1 MTLPVVYQE
10 LEWYDGVPR
19 SVRWHTVIG
28 LTLLIVALGGFG
40 YWSTTAPL
48 SAGLISQGSFVATG
62 KNQIVQHL
70 EGGIIAEILINEG
83 DEVVAGQPLMRLDQ
97 TAAFAR
103 EEELFLRRARLEG
116 ITARLAAMADGRSDM
131 PLPAFL
137 IENAHLPEVAEI
149 ITSQRHAFDVAQQ
162 KLAID
167 ITVLENSA
175 AALAVRLEGFT
186 QQARSS
192 AELIAIISEELADKS
207 ALLDEGLVRSDAV
220 NGLRRGLVEATGQ
233 LARLDSQIGETRLVL
248 EKSVDQVE
256 QARGA
261 YLNEALEELQV
272 MQAELDSVREQHN
285 SAQSVSERSDI
296 VAPVDGVVVQLKYNT
311 PGGVIEPGKP
321 IAEILPRDAPL
332 IVETMVQRADIDSI
346 HVGQKA
352 MIRLV
357 ALNQRTTPV
366 LEGEVF
372 YISADAIRDTA
383 TGQATRD
390 VYVARIALP
399 VDEVAR
405 VQGDF
410 QPLPGMPAE
419 VIIATSERTFLQY
432 VIKPIVDSMA
442 RAFRE
447 Q

>member
-1 MTLPVVYQE
+1 MTQPVIYHE

-28 LTLLIVALGGFG
+28 VLLLVGALGGFG
-40 YWSTTAPL
+40 YWAATAPL

-62 KNQIVQHL
+62 RNQIVQHL
-70 EGGIIAEILINEG
+70 EGGIIAEILIKEG
-83 DEVVAGQPLMRLDQ
+83 DAVVAGQPLMRLDQ

-116 ITARLAAMADGRSDM
+116 ITARLSAMAEGRRDM
-131 PLPAFL
+131 PLPPFL
-137 IENAHLPEVAEI
+137 IENAHRPEVQDI
-149 ITSQRHAFDVAQQ
+149 ITSQRHAFEVAQH
-162 KLAID
+162 KLEID

-175 AALAVRLEGFT
+175 AALAFRLEGFT
-186 QQARSS
+186 RQAESS
-192 AELIAIISEELADKS
+192 ADLIEIITEELDAKS
-207 ALLDEGLVRSDAV
+207 VLLEKGLLRSDAV
-220 NGLRRGLVEATGQ
+220 SILRRGLVEATGQ
-233 LARLDSQIGETRLVL
+233 LARLDSQISETRLVL

-272 MQAELDSVREQHN
+272 MQAELDSVREQYN
-285 SAQSVSERSDI
+285 SAQSVSQRSDI
-296 VAPVDGVVVQLKYNT
+296 LAPVDGIVVQLKYNT
-311 PGGVIEPGKP
+311 AGGVIEPGKP
-321 IAEILPRDAPL
+321 IAEILPKDAPL
-332 IVETMVQRADIDSI
+332 IVETMVQRADIDSMQ
-346 HVGQKA
+346 VGQQA

-366 LEGEVF
+366 LEGKVF

-383 TGQATRD
+383 TGQASRD
-390 VYVARIALP
+390 VYVARIALSA
-399 VDEVAR
+399 DEVAR
-405 VQGDF
+405 VPGAF

-419 VIIATSERTFLQY
+419 IIIATSERTFLQY
-432 VIKPIVDSMA
+432 VVKPIVDSMA

>member
-19 SVRWHTVIG
+19 SVLWHTLFG
-28 LTLLIVALGGFG
+28 LLLLVGALGGFG
-40 YWSTTAPL
+40 YWAATAPL

-70 EGGIIAEILINEG
+70 EGGIIAEILVAEG
-83 DEVVAGQPLMRLDQ
+83 DEVVAGQPLMRLDR

-116 ITARLAAMADGRSDM
+116 ITGRLAAMAEGRSTM
-131 PLPAFL
+131 YLPAFL
-137 IENAHLPEVAEI
+137 IENAHRPEVDEI
-149 ITSQRHAFDVAQQ
+149 ITSQRHAFEVAQH
-162 KLAID
+162 KLEID
-167 ITVLENSA
+167 ITVLENNA
-175 AALAVRLEGFT
+175 AALAFRLAGFT
-186 QQARSS
+186 EQAQSS
-192 AELIAIISEELADKS
+192 SDLIAIITEEIENKS
-207 ALLDEGLVRSDAV
+207 KLLEAGLTRADAV
-220 NGLRRGLVEATGQ
+220 NALRRGLAEATGQ
-233 LARLDSQIGETRLVL
+233 LARLDSQISETRLML
-248 EKSVDQVE
+248 ERSVDQVE
-256 QARGA
+256 QARSA

-285 SAQSVSERSDI
+285 SAQSVSERAEI

-321 IAEILPRDAPL
+321 IAEILPKGAPL
-332 IVETMVQRADIDSI
+332 IVETMVQRADIDSMQ
-346 HVGQKA
+346 VGQKA

-357 ALNQRTTPV
+357 SLNQRTTPV

-372 YISADAIRDTA
+372 YISADAIRDTS
-383 TGQATRD
+383 TGQASRD
-390 VYVARIALP
+390 VYVARIALSA
-399 VDEVAR
+399 DEIAR
-405 VQGDF
+405 VPGDF

-419 VIIATSERTFLQY
+419 IIIATSERTFLQY
-432 VIKPIVDSMA
+432 VVKPIVDSMA